1 LAQDPAM
8 TTGRQKRQK
17 GRTLELA
24 RSEATRLTQRLVRGA
39 QTRESRQPRLGH
51 FFCHFFDMKLIL
63 DIKIGKHKTITKPS
77 NLEYF
82 FCFSVFIL

>member
-39 QTRESRQPRLGH
+39 QTSRGWAI
-51 FFCHFFDMKLIL
+51 FFVIFFDMKLIL